1 MKEYQFTENG
11 LRLIFRVSE
20 DNRTTFC
27 GFGFTD
33 DKADEKTCEDGEA
46 YPVEI
51 GLLGSGF
58 NKHHGYRKI
67 CGAATQKLVFDG
79 FTDEYDSQGRHIVL
93 AQKSDELSVKTH
105 YIIYKNLAVVRAYS
119 EIAAVKP
126 VTLEYV
132 SSLQLPCIFRE
143 ENWECYEKIKVFTP
157 YSAWHGEMQWRENSL
172 ADLGMTACHG
182 GGINVNRVARFNT
195 GSWSAKESVPTGFIT
210 DGERVYNWQIEAN
223 GSWYSEMGNDSGRI
237 YLGLSGPTFEESA
250 WAVNL
255 AAGDTFQTVAAAV
268 CLTRCME
275 DCVRDMTEYRR
286 RNFAVYR
293 ADKELPSQFNGYMHG
308 CWESPTTE
316 LLLKEIDTV
325 AALKIPYFIV
335 DAGWFCKESRW
346 NALGDWLHP
355 NEPFE
360 DKTLKEI
367 FDYARTKGLKCGLWM
382 ELEDIGIRCS
392 YVKEVDRLLMKRRG
406 KNVCDNERY
415 FFDFS
420 LKETREYMTK
430 VVDFV
435 VGKYGVEYFKFDYN
449 IDCPVGCDN
458 HSDYFGEGLLNSNRG
473 YLLWLRELRGK
484 YPDLLI
490 EGCSSGG
497 MRTDYATLYEYA
509 LGNISDQIY
518 YNRVPYIV
526 SNAAAYLVP
535 ERVGVWAYPLADAT
549 REQLNINFVNAAFFR
564 VQYSGPC
571 EKLNEEQLEIVRN
584 GLDFYDSLRE
594 FKRTAYAF
602 FPNGFCRFF
611 DKSVTFGYQNEE
623 RAYLAV
629 YNLDGEKEKKITC
642 PFRIVEARLVFP
654 YEKNAAVRFCKDVL
668 TVVFDSAEDAC
679 IISIEKEKSHG

>member
-20 DNRTTFC
+20 DNRTTFR

-549 REQLNINFVNAAFFR
+549 RKQLNINFVNAAFFR

-602 FPNGFCRFF
+602 FRM
-611 DKSVTFGYQNEE
+611 
-623 RAYLAV
+623 
-629 YNLDGEKEKKITC
+629 
-642 PFRIVEARLVFP
+642 VF
-654 YEKNAAVRFCKDVL
+654 VDF
-668 TVVFDSAEDAC
+668 
-679 IISIEKEKSHG
+679 SINP